1 MKNNRGAISIEMII
15 TVIVII
21 VLVGIAIFMLTGE
34 NGIFV
39 PKDKENAV
47 TTNELKE
54 QNVTDNQNTVSNNE
68 TQEQNTTND
77 ENILIT
83 VPVE

>member
-21 VLVGIAIFMLTGE
+21 LLVGVTIFMLTGE
-34 NGIFV
+34 NGLFV
-39 PKDKENAV
+39 PKGEDNSA
-47 TTNELKE
+47 TTNELPE
-54 QNVTDNQNTVSNNE
+54 QNVMSNE
-68 TQEQNTTND
+68 TQNQNTTN
-77 ENILIT
+77 NKNALIT

>member
-21 VLVGIAIFMLTGE
+21 LLVGIAIFMLTGE
-34 NGIFV
+34 NGLFV
-39 PKDKENAV
+39 PKDNENNAITNEINNNVQEPNTNNSENA
-47 TTNELKE
+47 L
-54 QNVTDNQNTVSNNE
+54 
-68 TQEQNTTND
+68 
-77 ENILIT
+77 T

>member
-15 TVIVII
+15 TVIVIM
-21 VLVGIAIFMLTGE
+21 VLVGVAIFMLTGE
-34 NGIFV
+34 NGLFV
-39 PKDKENAV
+39 PKDKENTV

-54 QNVTDNQNTVSNNE
+54 QNETENENTVINNE
-68 TQEQNTTND
+68 TQEQNTTNN